1 MQTKSKHM
9 QLLAAA
15 LTIALLLAGILTLLH
30 GIPLF
35 RADAAEAQ
43 SEEANVYADW
53 KFSEENSSGSLED
66 NTLVIEDASGKGNN
80 LKIVTSE
87 NGAKASD
94 FLAFEDIS
102 MTGDAQSM
110 KFNGFKEE
118 DQEQLDTL
126 TGDAREQYILNDLE
140 YAYLRTADEAPINE
154 ETFMNGYT
162 IELVFMMPVDYDASD
177 AWMNILAR
185 EGSGAQLGSGQWDYE
200 GHHGTMQINISNCKE
215 IQYMT
220 QNGTNTKFNSTLWG
234 LSMDNGGAWYHI
246 AITCD
251 GDGSELKAYTNSG
264 DSFRN
269 YTGGGMDG
277 MYAAADGGNFRV
289 GAVISNHL
297 YKWADSAENDLVTK
311 LLRGNLQEIRIS
323 EGALTQEQWLL
334 NPKDHVGSF
343 GNNEEY
349 ELKSEN
355 NYTFAFLPD
364 TQNTIKFTPEVSDA
378 ATAWLIENQS
388 EINLKGLSH
397 VGDLVENWND
407 DVQWQSAE
415 QAFLPLA
422 QAGIPIT
429 FVPGNHDFSG
439 SNLTSYQKYF
449 GADSAYAQAMEGN
462 GNEVYFEAVGG
473 DSRQVGSYTFVEGGS
488 YTYLFIQLMYEPN
501 DRELA
506 WLDGILSKYPD
517 NPAII
522 TSHNIFSC
530 SASKPDECDLNE
542 QGERI
547 WSVAKQHDNVFMIT
561 GGHNHG
567 SGFIDLTNDF
577 GNPVVGML
585 VDYQFS
591 YNGGNAWYR
600 FMEMD
605 ETNNKIYFSTFS
617 PYEASLTAEEKT
629 GYFDLN
635 FMTGSGNERE
645 YDFDFE
651 DRFGF
656 AFDTISLSIG
666 APAKTVYTVGDTL
679 DLTGLVV
686 TAHSADANRVV
697 TDYTVSEPDM
707 STAGAKTVTV
717 SYDGATASFTI
728 YVQAADSSGS
738 DNTDGG
744 SGSDNTDDT
753 QVTDEGGCGSSVAAA
768 GCVAAAIAAGAAVA
782 AAGLIRKKKRAE

>member
-1 MQTKSKHM
+1 MQTKSRHIT
-9 QLLAAA
+9 LLAAA
-15 LTIALLLAGILTLLH
+15 LAIALLLTGILTLLR
-30 GIPLF
+30 GVPLF
-35 RADAAEAQ
+35 RAEADDVQ
-43 SEEANVYADW
+43 SEGTTVYADW
-53 KFSEENSSGSLED
+53 KFSEDNASGSLED
-66 NTLVIEDASGKGNN
+66 NSLVIEDASGNRN
-80 LKIVTSE
+80 DLEIVASE

-110 KFNGFKEE
+110 KFSGIKED
-118 DQEQLDTL
+118 DQTQLDTL
-126 TGDAREQYILNDLE
+126 SGTERENYILNELE
-140 YAYLRTADEAPINE
+140 YAYLRTINEAPINT
-154 ETFMNGYT
+154 ETFMDGYT

-185 EGSGAQLGSGQWDYE
+185 EGSGAKLGSGQWDYE

-251 GDGSELKAYTNSG
+251 AEGSALKAYTNSG

-277 MYAAADGGNFRV
+277 MYAAEDDGNFRI

-297 YKWADSAENDLVTK
+297 YQWADSENNDLVTK

-323 EGALTQEQWLL
+323 KGELTQDQWLL

-349 ELKSEN
+349 ELKNEN
-355 NYTFAFLPD
+355 NYTFAFIPD

-378 ATAWLIENQS
+378 ATEWLIENQDT
-388 EINLKGLSH
+388 INLKALSH
-397 VGDLVENWND
+397 VGDLVENWNAED
-407 DVQWQSAE
+407 QWQNAE
-415 QAFLPLA
+415 EAFLPLA

-439 SNLTSYQKYF
+439 SDLTYFEEYFGDDTSY
-449 GADSAYAQAMEGN
+449 ARAMEGN
-462 GNEVYFEAVGG
+462 GNKVYFEAVGG
-473 DSRQVGSYTFVEGGS
+473 DSRQVGSYTFVDGGS

-501 DRELA
+501 DTELA
-506 WLDGILSKYPD
+506 WLDHILSKYPD

-547 WSVAKQHDNVFMIT
+547 WNVAKTHDNVFMIT

-577 GNPVVGML
+577 GNPVIGML

-605 ETNNKIYFSTFS
+605 ETDNKIYFSTFS
-617 PYEASLTAEEKT
+617 PYEASLTEEEKT

-635 FMTGSGNERE
+635 FMTGSGNERT
-645 YDFDFE
+645 YDFNFE
-651 DRFGF
+651 ERFDF
-656 AFDTISLSIG
+656 AFDTLSISITG
-666 APAKTVYTVGDTL
+666 PAKTVYSVGESL
-679 DLTGLVV
+679 DLTGLIV
-686 TAHSADANRVV
+686 TAHSEDANRIV
-697 TDYTVSEPDM
+697 TNYTVSAVDM
-707 STAGAKTVTV
+707 STAGTKTVTV
-717 SYDGATASFTI
+717 TYDGATASFSV
-728 YVQAADSSGS
+728 YVQAADTSGGDS
-738 DNTDGG
+738 ETGGDQTQTQDG
-744 SGSDNTDDT
+744 N
-753 QVTDEGGCGSSVAAA
+753 GGCGSSIAAA
-768 GCVAAAIAAGAAVA
+768 GGIAAAIALGATVTAAV
-782 AAGLIRKKKRAE
+782 LIRKKKKIQ

>member
-1 MQTKSKHM
+1 MQTKSKHIP
-9 QLLAAA
+9 LLAAA
-15 LTIALLLAGILTLLH
+15 LAIALLLTGILTLLR
-30 GIPLF
+30 GVPLF
-35 RADAAEAQ
+35 RAEADDVQ
-43 SEEANVYADW
+43 SEETTVYADW
-53 KFSEENSSGSLED
+53 KFGEDNASGSLED
-66 NTLVIEDASGKGNN
+66 NSLVIEDASGNGND
-80 LKIVTSE
+80 LKIVASE

-110 KFNGFKEE
+110 KFSGIKEE
-118 DQEQLDTL
+118 DQTQLDTL
-126 TGDAREQYILNDLE
+126 SGTERENYILNDLE
-140 YAYLRTADEAPINE
+140 YAYLRTIDKAPINT
-154 ETFMNGYT
+154 ETFMDGYT

-185 EGSGAQLGSGQWDYE
+185 EGLGAKLGSGQWDYE

-251 GDGSELKAYTNSG
+251 AEGSALKAYTNSG

-277 MYAAADGGNFRV
+277 MYAAEDGGNFRI

-297 YKWADSAENDLVTK
+297 YQWADSENYDLVTK

-323 EGALTQEQWLL
+323 KGELTQDQWLL

-349 ELKSEN
+349 ELKNEN
-355 NYTFAFLPD
+355 NYTFAFIPD

-378 ATAWLIENQS
+378 ATEWLIENQDT
-388 EINLKGLSH
+388 INLKALSH
-397 VGDLVENWND
+397 VGDLVENWNAED
-407 DVQWQSAE
+407 QWQNAE
-415 QAFLPLA
+415 EAFLPLA

-439 SNLTSYQKYF
+439 SDLTYFEEYFGDDTSY
-449 GADSAYAQAMEGN
+449 ARAMEGN
-462 GNEVYFEAVGG
+462 GNKVYFEAVGG
-473 DSRQVGSYTFVEGGS
+473 DSRQVGSYTFVDGGS

-501 DRELA
+501 DTELA
-506 WLDGILSKYPD
+506 WLDHILSKYPD

-547 WSVAKQHDNVFMIT
+547 WNVAKTHDNVFMIT

-577 GNPVVGML
+577 GNPVIGML

-605 ETNNKIYFSTFS
+605 ETDNKIYFSTFS
-617 PYEASLTAEEKT
+617 PYEASLTEEEKT

-635 FMTGSGNERE
+635 FMTGSGNERT
-645 YDFDFE
+645 YDFNFE
-651 DRFGF
+651 ERFDF
-656 AFDTISLSIG
+656 AFDTLSISITG
-666 APAKTVYTVGDTL
+666 PAKTVYSVGESL
-679 DLTGLVV
+679 DLTGLIV
-686 TAHSADANRVV
+686 TAHSEDANRIV
-697 TDYTVSEPDM
+697 TNYTVSAVDM
-707 STAGAKTVTV
+707 STAGTKTVTV
-717 SYDGATASFTI
+717 TYDGATASFSV
-728 YVQAADSSGS
+728 YVQAADTSGGDS
-738 DNTDGG
+738 ETGGNQTQTQDG
-744 SGSDNTDDT
+744 N
-753 QVTDEGGCGSSVAAA
+753 GGCGSSIAAV
-768 GCVAAAIAAGAAVA
+768 GGIAAAIALGATVTA
-782 AAGLIRKKKRAE
+782 AILIRKKKKVQ

>member
-1 MQTKSKHM
+1 MQTKSKHT

-80 LKIVTSE
+80 LEIVTSE
-87 NGAKASD
+87 KGAKASD

-126 TGDAREQYILNDLE
+126 TGDEREEYILNDLE
-140 YAYLRTADEAPINE
+140 YAYLRTAADAPINE

-277 MYAAADGGNFRV
+277 MYAAADGGNFR
-289 GAVISNHL
+289 
-297 YKWADSAENDLVTK
+297 
-311 LLRGNLQEIRIS
+311 
-323 EGALTQEQWLL
+323 
-334 NPKDHVGSF
+334 
-343 GNNEEY
+343 
-349 ELKSEN
+349 
-355 NYTFAFLPD
+355 
-364 TQNTIKFTPEVSDA
+364 
-378 ATAWLIENQS
+378 TAWLIENQS

-439 SNLTSYQKYF
+439 SDLTSYQKYF
-449 GADSAYAQAMEGN
+449 GADSAYAQAMAGN

-517 NPAII
+517 NPAVI

-547 WSVAKQHDNVFMIT
+547 WNVAKKHDNVFMIT

-645 YDFDFE
+645 YDFNFE

-738 DNTDGG
+738 DNTD
-744 SGSDNTDDT
+744 DT

-782 AAGLIRKKKRAE
+782 AAVLIRKKKRAE

>member
-1 MQTKSKHM
+1 M
-9 QLLAAA
+9 
-15 LTIALLLAGILTLLH
+15 
-30 GIPLF
+30 
-35 RADAAEAQ
+35 
-43 SEEANVYADW
+43 
-53 KFSEENSSGSLED
+53 
-66 NTLVIEDASGKGNN
+66 
-80 LKIVTSE
+80 
-87 NGAKASD
+87 
-94 FLAFEDIS
+94 
-102 MTGDAQSM
+102 
-110 KFNGFKEE
+110 
-118 DQEQLDTL
+118 
-126 TGDAREQYILNDLE
+126 
-140 YAYLRTADEAPINE
+140 
-154 ETFMNGYT
+154 
-162 IELVFMMPVDYDASD
+162 
-177 AWMNILAR
+177 
-185 EGSGAQLGSGQWDYE
+185 
-200 GHHGTMQINISNCKE
+200 
-215 IQYMT
+215 
-220 QNGTNTKFNSTLWG
+220 
-234 LSMDNGGAWYHI
+234 
-246 AITCD
+246 
-251 GDGSELKAYTNSG
+251 
-264 DSFRN
+264 
-269 YTGGGMDG
+269 
-277 MYAAADGGNFRV
+277 
-289 GAVISNHL
+289 
-297 YKWADSAENDLVTK
+297 
-311 LLRGNLQEIRIS
+311 
-323 EGALTQEQWLL
+323 
-334 NPKDHVGSF
+334 
-343 GNNEEY
+343 
-349 ELKSEN
+349 
-355 NYTFAFLPD
+355 
-364 TQNTIKFTPEVSDA
+364 
-378 ATAWLIENQS
+378 
-388 EINLKGLSH
+388 
-397 VGDLVENWND
+397 GDLVENWND

-462 GNEVYFEAVGG
+462 GNKVYFEAVGG

-517 NPAII
+517 NPAVI

-547 WSVAKQHDNVFMIT
+547 WNVAKKHDNVFMIT

-645 YDFDFE
+645 YDFNFE

-782 AAGLIRKKKRAE
+782 AAVLIRKKKRAE